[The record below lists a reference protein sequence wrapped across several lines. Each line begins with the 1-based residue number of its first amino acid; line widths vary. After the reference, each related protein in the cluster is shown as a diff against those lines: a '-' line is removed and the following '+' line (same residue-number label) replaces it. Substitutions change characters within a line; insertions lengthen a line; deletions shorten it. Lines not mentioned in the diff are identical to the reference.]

1 MTDSTKL
8 DELVFEGYPAAV
20 AFDQCGEDGVA
31 LYLIDLPGC
40 ATQGTDI
47 VEAIHKMQQLVP
59 WFLDGLKARGV
70 DAPPPSAH
78 PPMVIAA
85 VQWEGTKPN
94 AVGVVIESPQPK
106 AAEVVQQLSEVPVP
120 V

>member
-20 AFDQCGEDGVA
+20 AFNQGGEDGVA

-47 VEAIHKMQQLVP
+47 KEAIHKMRQLAP
-59 WFLDGLKARGV
+59 WFLDELKSQGV
-70 DAPPPSAH
+70 DVPPPSPH
-78 PPMVIAA
+78 PLMLIGW
-85 VQWEGTKPN
+85 VQWQGTKPSTI
-94 AVGVVIESPQPK
+94 GVVIENPLPK
-106 AAEVVQQLSEVPVP
+106 EAEVVQRVSEVPVP